1 MIAGCGHKAG
11 HARARTQEKAALS
24 GGWECLMVPGEGIEP
39 SLCCQKRILSPSRL
53 PIPPPRPGGG
63 ILSVHEAGLSSP
75 SAPEPASELVEPV
88 GDGSAEG
95 VGIGQKCVVAL
106 LGRKDMAGCL
116 WARSANIFSQQIG
129 RAHV

>member
-53 PIPPPRPGGG
+53 PIPPPRPGGC
-63 ILSVHEAGLSSP
+63 ILSVREADLSSP
-75 SAPEPASELVEPV
+75 ATPETGDVLVEPV
-88 GDGSAEG
+88 GHGPAES
-95 VGIGQKCVVAL
+95 VDIDQECVVTL
-106 LGRKDMAGCL
+106 L
-116 WARSANIFSQQIG
+116 
-129 RAHV
+129 